1 MRSIVSR
8 HRNTRSPLYLAL
20 LSVLSAAAGCS
31 LPDAASPEMLAG
43 SAKTSIALDM
53 QVVSIL
59 ANAVNARVTY
69 ARTVAPLDSVMI
81 DSTVSFK
88 RSSTGDANWQ
98 GNRGFPVEVDLAR
111 CLLDKNHKVGGTGGC
126 RLKIVVRLL
135 DNGREVDR
143 VNIAEFTVEPGRI
156 NVIPQVIV
164 LREVGSVDVGSPV
177 QLLRVGEGGGLSVRL
192 TDVEGNPV
200 TGRDVAWSSS
210 DASVAR
216 VSADGNVMGVAPGH
230 ATFTARV
237 GTREGSVTLT
247 VSPN

>member
-8 HRNTRSPLYLAL
+8 HRNIRSPLSLAV
-20 LSVLSAAAGCS
+20 LSVLSTVAGCN

-43 SAKTSIALDM
+43 SAKTSIALNV
-53 QVVSIL
+53 QLVAIL

-69 ARTVAPLDSVMI
+69 ARTVAPFDSVMI

-88 RSSTGDANWQ
+88 RTSTGEANWQ
-98 GNRGFPVEVDLAR
+98 GNRGFPVEIDLAR
-111 CLLDKNHKVGGTGGC
+111 CLLDKNHTVAGTGC

-143 VNIAEFTVEPGRI
+143 VDIAPFTVEPGRI
-156 NVIPQVIV
+156 NVIPQIIV

-177 QLLRVGEGGGLSVRL
+177 QLLRVGEGTSLSVRL

-200 TGRDVAWSSS
+200 TGREIAWSSS

-216 VSADGNVMGVAPGH
+216 VSADGIVTGLAPGR

>member
-1 MRSIVSR
+1 MSR
-8 HRNTRSPLYLAL
+8 HRNIRRPLSLAVL
-20 LSVLSAAAGCS
+20 WVLSAVAGCN

-43 SAKTSIALDM
+43 SAKSSIALNM
-53 QVVSIL
+53 QVVAIL

-69 ARTVAPLDSVMI
+69 SRTVAPFDSVMI

-98 GNRGFPVEVDLAR
+98 GNRGFPVEIDLAR
-111 CLLDKNHKVGGTGGC
+111 CLLDKNHTVAGTGC
-126 RLKIVVRLL
+126 RIKIVVRLL

-156 NVIPQVIV
+156 TVIPQIIV
-164 LREVGSVDVGSPV
+164 LREIGSVDVGSPV
-177 QLLRVGEGGGLSVRL
+177 QLLRVGEGTSLIVRL
-192 TDVEGNPV
+192 TDVDGNPV
-200 TGRDVAWSSS
+200 TGREVEWRSS

-216 VSADGNVMGVAPGH
+216 VNADGIVTGLAPGR